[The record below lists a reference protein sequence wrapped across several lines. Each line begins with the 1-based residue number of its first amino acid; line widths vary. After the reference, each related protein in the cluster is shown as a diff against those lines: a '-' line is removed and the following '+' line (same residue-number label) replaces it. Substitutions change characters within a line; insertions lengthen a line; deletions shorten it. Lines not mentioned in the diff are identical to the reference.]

1 MPVLNV
7 CLIGVKWFNEHPDY
21 LANPFYIGGES
32 YAGKTVPFLAQMI
45 SEGILHCYIY
55 DRQFGLWN
63 CSYINYLHCNCSGVE
78 AGMKSEPNL
87 KVYYSSK

>member
-1 MPVLNV
+1 
-7 CLIGVKWFNEHPDY
+7 LIGVKWFNEHPEY

-45 SEGILHCYIY
+45 SEGIKLIALVALVYMI
-55 DRQFGLWN
+55 DNLVWN
-63 CSYINYLHCNCSGVE
+63 CSYLHCNCSGVE

-87 KVYYSSK
+87 KVSIQNG